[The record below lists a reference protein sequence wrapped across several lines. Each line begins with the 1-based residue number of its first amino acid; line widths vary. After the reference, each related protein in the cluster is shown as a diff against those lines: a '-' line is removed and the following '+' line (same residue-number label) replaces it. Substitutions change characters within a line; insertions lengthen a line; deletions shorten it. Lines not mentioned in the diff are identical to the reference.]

1 MTTPV
6 SASAPVFSGEFV
18 DLTLTNVTK
27 VSHDSSIFRFAFPGA
42 DDDSGLITA
51 SAILIKYA
59 GANGKNIIRPYT
71 PISDP
76 RTKGYLDLLVKVYP
90 EGKASKHIHSLKPG
104 DKLAFKGPIIKYPW
118 TPNKDASIVLIG
130 GGTGITPL
138 YQLIHEITSN
148 RAEDKTEITLLF
160 GNKTADDILLYDELK
175 SIAAKDD
182 KFKVYF
188 TVEQNAPEGTIPGF
202 ITDSLVKKAIGD
214 KDFKSLKFFVC
225 GPPGLYNAISGPK
238 VSPTDQ
244 GELTGLLKSY
254 GVEKEQVFKF

>member
-1 MTTPV
+1 MSTPI
-6 SASAPVFSGEFV
+6 SATSPVFKGDFV
-18 DLTLTNVTK
+18 DLTLSHVTK
-27 VSHDSSIFRFAFPGA
+27 VSHDTSIFRFAFPEA

-51 SAILIKYA
+51 SAILIKYKDE
-59 GANGKNIIRPYT
+59 NEKNIIRPYT

-118 TPNKDASIVLIG
+118 TPNKDSHVVLIG

-138 YQLIHEITSN
+138 YQLVHEITSN
-148 RAEDKTEITLLF
+148 RGEDKTAITLLY
-160 GNKTADDILLYDELK
+160 GNKTVDDILLYDELK

-182 KFKVYF
+182 KFNVYF
-188 TVEQNAPEGTIPGF
+188 TIEKDAPEGTIPGF
-202 ITDSLVKKAIGD
+202 ISDAVVKKAIGD
-214 KDFKSLKFFVC
+214 ADLKTLKFFVC

-238 VSPTDQ
+238 ISPADQ